1 MADKLDQ
8 TLDDLVAAR
17 AAAERAVR
25 PPNARAAAGGPS
37 SGPVRRGGRPPKGW
51 LKSQQGAGSPQDSSA
66 PGAGRGRSRRGAGE
80 AAGTGGGS
88 PYARPEPVR
97 RGGRPPKGWLKAQA
111 QAQAATATAVPEADD
126 SFSPY
131 LNEGAHQHLQGGDL
145 DAIASASAENRVL
158 KVSAGSNPKT
168 VAGSIAY
175 VTRAGEAPALLA
187 LGASCINQAVKAVAI
202 ARGYVHEDGVDL
214 ALQPDFR
221 DEERTSIS
229 LRLVKKGNGA
239 YITELPSEAE
249 LTVSSRSEPTAVA
262 GAVAAKVRGLDYGKA
277 RIGSGWRAGPR
288 VTDMALD
295 RRIQVREGE
304 RCAIVGIGA
313 ECVNKAVLAVT
324 FARHFLRDNAVDLK
338 AVPHFV
344 KIERDGGETVSAM
357 KLTIL
362 AEQC

>member
-1 MADKLDQ
+1 
-8 TLDDLVAAR
+8 
-17 AAAERAVR
+17 
-25 PPNARAAAGGPS
+25 
-37 SGPVRRGGRPPKGW
+37 
-51 LKSQQGAGSPQDSSA
+51 
-66 PGAGRGRSRRGAGE
+66 
-80 AAGTGGGS
+80 
-88 PYARPEPVR
+88 
-97 RGGRPPKGWLKAQA
+97 
-111 QAQAATATAVPEADD
+111 VPEADD

-262 GAVAAKVRGLDYGKA
+262 GAVAAKVR
-277 RIGSGWRAGPR
+277 
-288 VTDMALD
+288 
-295 RRIQVREGE
+295 EGE